1 MKYKFKP
8 EDVDYVYIDTSDLK
22 FMVVKKKDDGNDIPI
37 SADSIKLSDV
47 AIDELIE
54 DATKH
59 IMEGNEVEI
68 LDDEDVIIFDADID
82 TFKSI
87 N

>member
-1 MKYKFKP
+1 MKFKFKP

-22 FMVVKKKDDGNDIPI
+22 FMVVKKKDDGKDISI
-37 SADSIKLSDV
+37 SADSIKLSDL

-59 IMEGNEVEI
+59 IMGGKEVDV
-68 LDDEDVIIFDADID
+68 LDEDVIIFDADID

>member
-22 FMVVKKKDDGNDIPI
+22 FMVVKKKDDGKDISI
-37 SADSIKLSDV
+37 SADSIELSNV
-47 AIDELIE
+47 AIDELI
-54 DATKH
+54 DDVLKH
-59 IMEGNEVEI
+59 IQEGKEVDV
-68 LDDEDVIIFDADID
+68 LDEDVIIFDADID